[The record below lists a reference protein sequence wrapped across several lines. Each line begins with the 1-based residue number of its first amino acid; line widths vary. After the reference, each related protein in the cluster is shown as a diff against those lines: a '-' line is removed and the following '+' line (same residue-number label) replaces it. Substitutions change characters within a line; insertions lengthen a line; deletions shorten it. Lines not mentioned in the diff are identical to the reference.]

1 MAGSFLPPTFAQNSN
16 MALPAIGKKA
26 PVFKGVDQDGRKLSL
41 TDFKGQKVVLYFYPH
56 DNTPTCTVQA
66 CNLRDNYALLK
77 KKGFQVIGVSSD
89 DVKSHKKFETKHQLP
104 FPLLADEDLK
114 IHEQYGVW
122 QLKKFM
128 GKEFMGTIR
137 TTFLIDENGKIK
149 NIIQKP
155 MSKKHAEEVLAA
167 WGE

>member
-26 PVFKGVDQDGRKLSL
+26 PVFKGVDQDGKKLSL
-41 TDFKGQKVVLYFYPH
+41 SDFKGQRVVLYFYPH

-89 DVKSHKKFETKHQLP
+89 DVKSHKKFETKYQLP

-114 IHEQYGVW
+114 IHEQYEVW

-155 MSKKHAEEVLAA
+155 ASKKHAEEVLAA